1 MTSVTKRTYSFA
13 LVAVLGAMALAV
25 AGCCGGSSS
34 TSESSSG
41 SSNENASSESSES
54 SGGYGSRYGGSSEN
68 KSASSESGSTEAG
81 GGAES
86 GAGVVSLGNAQKLG
100 MVLVDSNGMTLYDF
114 HKDKGTTSSCYGA
127 CAKGWPPMLTEGE
140 PTVGNGASASKLGTT
155 ERKDGTTQ
163 VTYAGHPLYTFVED
177 KKPGEANGNDVSAF
191 GAQWY
196 ALKGSGEEAG
206 G

>member
-1 MTSVTKRTYSFA
+1 VKDVTNKTYSIA
-13 LVAVLGAMALAV
+13 LLAVLGAIALGV
-25 AGCCGGSSS
+25 AGCGGGGSS
-34 TSESSSG
+34 TSESSNAG
-41 SSNENASSESSES
+41 SNENASSESS
-54 SGGYGSRYGGSSEN
+54 SRYGGESES
-68 KSASSESGSTEAG
+68 KSASSESAP
-81 GGAES
+81 GAES

-127 CAKGWPPMLTEGE
+127 CEKGWPPMLTEGE
-140 PTVGNGASASKLGTT
+140 PTVGNGASASKLGTA
-155 ERKDGTTQ
+155 ERKDGTMQ

-206 G
+206 D

>member
-1 MTSVTKRTYSFA
+1 VKGMTAVTKRTYPLA
-13 LVAVLGAMALAV
+13 LLAVLGAIALAV
-25 AGCCGGSSS
+25 AGCGGGSSS
-34 TSESSSG
+34 TSETSKA
-41 SSNENASSESSES
+41 SSNENASSESSN
-54 SGGYGSRYGGSSEN
+54 GYGGRYGGGNESES
-68 KSASSESGSTEAG
+68 KSASAESAP
-81 GGAES
+81 GAES
-86 GAGVVSLGNAQKLG
+86 GAGVVSLGNVKELG

-114 HKDKGTTSSCYGA
+114 HKDKGTTSSCYGP
-127 CAKGWPPMLTEGE
+127 CAEGWPPMLTEGE

-206 G
+206 D